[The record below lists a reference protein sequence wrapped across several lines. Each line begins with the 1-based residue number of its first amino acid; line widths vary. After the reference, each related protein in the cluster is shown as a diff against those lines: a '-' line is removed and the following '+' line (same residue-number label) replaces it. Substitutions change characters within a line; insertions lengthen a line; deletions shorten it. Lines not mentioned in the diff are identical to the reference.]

1 MCFFFSRYRLSNG
14 QPISIFPDQSY
25 FTCGL
30 AYPNHLD
37 VSISKS
43 RGVLFED
50 LETVK
55 FEPRYTVSYTDKLH

>member
-1 MCFFFSRYRLSNG
+1 MFFFEIQAFEWTAYFQFFLINLSSLVDLRI
-14 QPISIFPDQSY
+14 QF
-25 FTCGL
+25 
-30 AYPNHLD
+30 HLD

-50 LETVK
+50 LETVE